1 MKKQTSKNERKTAP
15 TKRASQKKAAAPA
28 GSAARKKSKA
38 SLHDSEERF
47 RMLADIAPVLMWV
60 NGPDGCEFVN
70 REYLEFLGAG
80 EADVRGYGWS
90 RFIHAEDRE
99 AYLKAYMEASS
110 RRRRFEADFRF
121 RRRDGEYRWMRTVG
135 MPHIE
140 EGEFKCYAGSTYD
153 ITESKQAEAKL
164 REEAEIVETINR
176 TGRVISAEL
185 NLQTVVQEVT
195 DAATELV
202 GARFGAFFYNIVN
215 NSGESYM
222 LYTLSGAPRD
232 AFANFPMPRNTSLF
246 GPTFRGEGTI
256 RIDDVKKDSRYGRDS
271 PFHGMP
277 PGHLPVRSYLAVPVI
292 SRTGAVLGGL
302 FFGHPNEG
310 VFTERHERIV
320 EGLAAQTAIA
330 MDNARLY
337 ELSQR
342 EREKAEEANRLKDEF
357 LATISHE
364 LRSPL
369 NAILGW
375 ARMLNDKWLDEEKS
389 ARALE
394 VIYKSAR
401 AQSQLISDLLDV
413 SRIITGKLRI
423 EPKTVSMIPIVEAA
437 MDVARPAAD
446 AKKIQII
453 SDLDPAAGPVSGD
466 ANRLQQIVW
475 NLLSNA
481 IKFTPSGRHVTV
493 RLERE
498 AANVKLTVS
507 DTGEGIEREFL
518 PFVFD
523 RFRQFDSGPTRP
535 TGGLGLGLAIVR
547 HVAELHGGTVSAA
560 SHGRGQGATFTVT
573 LPLAA
578 PRQEPSEAPRD
589 QPADAV
595 ELPQSPDSA
604 SDRLRDLRVLVV
616 DDDTDA
622 RDLFSLILI
631 SYGAEVRSCASAPEA
646 LNVLD
651 EWGPDVLVSDIGMP
665 VEDGFEL
672 MKKVRAREPERG
684 GLVPALALTA
694 YARADDARRALNAG
708 YQAHVPKP
716 VEPGELAT
724 LVADLAGRGGD
735 D

>member
-15 TKRASQKKAAAPA
+15 TKRSQQKKTGARAA
-28 GSAARKKSKA
+28 SAARKKAKS
-38 SLHDSEERF
+38 SLRNNEERF
-47 RMLADIAPVLMWV
+47 RMLVDSAPVLMWI

-70 REYLEFLGAG
+70 RECLEFLGAS

-90 RFIHAEDRE
+90 QFIHAEDRE
-99 AYLKAYMEASS
+99 AYLKAYLEASS
-110 RRRRFEADFRF
+110 RLDRFEAEFRF
-121 RRRDGEYRWMRTVG
+121 RRSDGEYRWMRTVG

-140 EGEFKCYAGSTYD
+140 EGEVKRYAGGAYD
-153 ITESKQAEAKL
+153 ITESKRAEARL
-164 REEAEIVETINR
+164 REEAEIIETINR
-176 TGRVISAEL
+176 TGRMISAEL
-185 NLQTVVQEVT
+185 NLQSVVQEVT

-202 GARFGAFFYNIVN
+202 GARFGAFFYNVVDQ
-215 NSGESYM
+215 SGESYT
-222 LYTLSGAPRD
+222 LYTLSGAPRE
-232 AFANFPMPRNTSLF
+232 AFAHFPMPRNTALF
-246 GPTFRGEGTI
+246 GPTFRAEGNI
-256 RIDDVKKDSRYGRDS
+256 RIDDVKKDPRYGKNAPYR
-271 PFHGMP
+271 GMP
-277 PGHLPVRSYLAVPVI
+277 LGHLPVTSYLAVPVV
-292 SRTGAVLGGL
+292 SRAGTVLGGL

-310 VFTERHERIV
+310 MFTERHERIV

-375 ARMLNDKWLDEEKS
+375 TRMLNDKWLDEEKS

-401 AQSQLISDLLDV
+401 AQNQLISDLLDV

-423 EPKTVSMIPIVEAA
+423 EPRTISLIPIIQAA

-446 AKKIQII
+446 AKKILLL
-453 SDLDPAAGPVSGD
+453 SDLYPEAGPVSGD
-466 ANRLQQIVW
+466 ADRLQQVVW
-475 NLLSNA
+475 NLLANA
-481 IKFTPSGRHVTV
+481 VKFTPPGGQVSV

-498 AANVKLTVS
+498 EASIKLIVS
-507 DTGEGIEREFL
+507 DTGEGIEPEFL

-523 RFRQFDSGPTRP
+523 RFRQFESGPSRP

-547 HVAELHGGTVSAA
+547 HLTELHGGIVSAA
-560 SHGRGQGATFTVT
+560 SLGRGRGATFTVA
-573 LPLAA
+573 LPMAA
-578 PRQEPSEAPRD
+578 TGQEASEAARD
-589 QPADAV
+589 QLADSE
-595 ELPQSPDSA
+595 ELSQILVSA

-616 DDDTDA
+616 DDDPDA

-631 SYGAEVRSCASAPEA
+631 SYGAEAKSCASVSEA
-646 LNVLD
+646 LHTLD
-651 EWGPDVLVSDIGMP
+651 EWEPDVLVSDIGMP
-665 VEDGFEL
+665 VEDGYEL

-694 YARADDARRALNAG
+694 YARADDARRALKAG

-716 VEPGELAT
+716 VEPGELAK
-724 LVADLAGRGGD
+724 LVAGLAGRGENK
-735 D
+735 